1 MSFINNLPEDY
12 YQTTIIERFSENNQH
27 PINYNLPIYQR
38 NPRVN
43 YKLSLNHIEFIEYF
57 VRLLKPKNFLELG
70 VQFGE
75 CTNKIIDLIPIYYGV
90 DIEKNSN
97 VEYLINNKPNF
108 RFSHSSTSDFFN
120 KVKNE
125 KILLDLDMVFIDAFH
140 SHSASYNDF
149 LNVKD
154 HVNQDG
160 FIFFHDC
167 YPFSEKDTD
176 PGLCGD
182 CYKTSDVIR
191 KYHNDEFEILTIP
204 VFPGISIARKCVKQL
219 AWL

>member
-1 MSFINNLPEDY
+1 MPDDY
-12 YQTTIIERFSENNQH
+12 YQIKIVESFQQNSTDKPT
-27 PINYNLPIYQR
+27 NYDNPIYKR
-38 NPRVN
+38 NERVN
-43 YKLSLNHIEFIEYF
+43 CKLSLNHIELIEYF
-57 VRLLKPKNFLELG
+57 VRLLKPKSFLELG

-75 CTNKIIDLIPIYYGV
+75 CTNKIIDLIPFYYGV
-90 DIEKNSN
+90 DIETNSN
-97 VEYLINNKPNF
+97 IDFLTKNKSNF
-108 RFSHSSTSDFFN
+108 KFYHGSTNDFFKN
-120 KVKNE
+120 VKDTNT
-125 KILLDLDMVFIDAFH
+125 KLDLDMVFIDACH
-140 SHSASYNDF
+140 SHTASYTDF

-167 YPFSEKDTD
+167 YPFSEQDTV

-191 KYHNDEFEILTIP
+191 KYHNNDFEILTIP
-204 VFPGISIARKCVKQL
+204 VFPGLSIVRKCVKQL